1 MYNTELMQEIL
12 KSEKAQEIA
21 QMISPRY
28 GEAYVALWILQ
39 AAGVIQ
45 DQMAEWCETL
55 ADQTR
60 PETATWSLPYWEKQ
74 HNVIADSTWP
84 IERRRQNLINKIRQR
99 SAMNPE
105 RLASVIAVAANASCR
120 IEENTGKN
128 KFTVHLSGISVLEN
142 EEYVRSVISKAKP
155 AHLIYRIRACAFT
168 EVKIRVG
175 VAISHSEQY
184 EIRMSERFEKTD
196 IKVAVA
202 ISHAEKYKL
211 EVQK

>member
-1 MYNTELMQEIL
+1 MYNTELMKEIL
-12 KSEKAQEIA
+12 KSEKAQKIV

-45 DQMAEWCETL
+45 DQMTEWCESL
-55 ADQTR
+55 EDQTR

-74 HNVIADSTWP
+74 HNVLADSTWS

-105 RLASVIAVAANASCR
+105 RLANIIAVASGANCV

-128 KFTVHLSGISVLEN
+128 HFTVHLSGISTLEN
-142 EEYVRSVISKAKP
+142 EDYVRSVIYKAKP
-155 AHLIYRIRACAFT
+155 AHLIYDLKIT
-168 EVKIRVG
+168 EIITCKVKTYTG
-175 VAISHSEQY
+175 VAMTGYIHET
-184 EIRMSERFEKTD
+184 IT
-196 IKVAVA
+196 
-202 ISHAEKYKL
+202 
-211 EVQK
+211 VQTLR

>member
-12 KSEKAQEIA
+12 KSKKAQEIA

-55 ADQTR
+55 EDQTR

-99 SAMNPE
+99 AAMNPE
-105 RLASVIAVAANASCR
+105 RLASIIAVAAGANCR

-142 EEYVRSVISKAKP
+142 EEYVRSIISKAKP
-155 AHLIYRIRACAFT
+155 AHLIYELAIT
-168 EVKIRVG
+168 EIIECNVKAYTG
-175 VAISHSEQY
+175 VAMTEYIHETIPIQTL
-184 EIRMSERFEKTD
+184 R
-196 IKVAVA
+196 
-202 ISHAEKYKL
+202 
-211 EVQK
+211 

>member
-60 PETATWSLPYWEKQ
+60 PETATWSMPYWEKQ

-155 AHLIYRIRACAFT
+155 AHLIYELAIT
-168 EVKIRVG
+168 EIIDCNVKTYTG
-175 VAISHSEQY
+175 VAMTEYIHETIPIQTL
-184 EIRMSERFEKTD
+184 R
-196 IKVAVA
+196 
-202 ISHAEKYKL
+202 
-211 EVQK
+211 